1 MRETLRNAWK
11 IVEIRK
17 KILYTLGMLL
27 IYRLLCYIPT
37 PGVDTSAIAAI
48 LERYSIL
55 GFIQSMTGSNFSN
68 YNIMAMGITPYI
80 NASIIMQLLCV
91 AIPKLE
97 ELQKQGEEGQKKIA
111 QITRYVTVGLG
122 FVQAIALTYGMKA
135 NATNSVFGLLTI
147 GFCLAAGTALA
158 MWIGER
164 ITESGIGN
172 GISLLIFAGI
182 TANIATS
189 VSGNVYYLFKDVSQV
204 SIPAMIASVVVFV
217 RRP

>member
-68 YNIMAMGITPYI
+68 YNIMAMGITPVHQRIHYH
-80 NASIIMQLLCV
+80 
-91 AIPKLE
+91 
-97 ELQKQGEEGQKKIA
+97 
-111 QITRYVTVGLG
+111 
-122 FVQAIALTYGMKA
+122 
-135 NATNSVFGLLTI
+135 
-147 GFCLAAGTALA
+147 AAA
-158 MWIGER
+158 
-164 ITESGIGN
+164 
-172 GISLLIFAGI
+172 
-182 TANIATS
+182 
-189 VSGNVYYLFKDVSQV
+189 
-204 SIPAMIASVVVFV
+204 V
-217 RRP
+217 RRHSEARRASEAG